1 MACAINAQTC
11 DPRIIIP
18 SMTDTN
24 EPEFDGRDLRRAFGN
39 FATGVTVV
47 TTLDAE
53 GNPCGFTANSF
64 TSVSIDPP
72 LLLVSIAKTAFG
84 CHVFTASRGF
94 AVNILTRSQRELSNR
109 FAAAGTDK
117 FANLDWHAATDGS
130 PIIDGVVAWFD
141 CAHHE
146 QVDAGD
152 HILLI
157 GRVQRYAYNTDTPL
171 GFCRGAYVSFGMT
184 PKMLQMLTSP
194 GQLQVGAIIE
204 SNGKILL
211 EQNPE
216 SGKLLLPAADS
227 VGDAASGSGLLGKL
241 ASAGIEVD
249 LLFTYAVFHGDA
261 RRFVFYL
268 GELLSISDAVE
279 TRQLRFHEFDNITW
293 EEINEPWIISM
304 LERFIREKRLG
315 NYQVYIGDQHQ
326 GEFHPA

>member
-1 MACAINAQTC
+1 
-11 DPRIIIP
+11 
-18 SMTDTN
+18 
-24 EPEFDGRDLRRAFGN
+24 
-39 FATGVTVV
+39 
-47 TTLDAE
+47 
-53 GNPCGFTANSF
+53 
-64 TSVSIDPP
+64 
-72 LLLVSIAKTAFG
+72 
-84 CHVFTASRGF
+84 
-94 AVNILTRSQRELSNR
+94 
-109 FAAAGTDK
+109 
-117 FANLDWHAATDGS
+117 
-130 PIIDGVVAWFD
+130 
-141 CAHHE
+141 
-146 QVDAGD
+146 
-152 HILLI
+152 
-157 GRVQRYAYNTDTPL
+157 
-171 GFCRGAYVSFGMT
+171 
-184 PKMLQMLTSP
+184 
-194 GQLQVGAIIE
+194 LQVGAIIE

-249 LLFTYAVFHGDA
+249 LPFTYAVFHDDA